1 MAIIFMKKY
10 RFLLG
15 KIILLLFLI
24 GVNSFSISAQT
35 VIFQE
40 DFNGS
45 LPLGW
50 TNTVIDGPGGFP
62 GWEWTDVGGNY
73 GGQLNSTTA
82 ANGYMILDSDAH
94 GTLGIDEDAELISP
108 SFDCTNMDIVKFS
121 VEHLARSYGN
131 ADVTISISSNN
142 FVTED
147 VIYNWSSLLDE
158 TNGAN
163 PVVSNFDISNYAAR
177 ASNVKIKFKWQ
188 GSWDY
193 WWLIDDVQVTGL
205 ETPIGNTTDL
215 VYWLRGDL
223 GVIEAS
229 GTVTNWADQSGN
241 GNDANSTIGPQLI
254 TSADMNSQEALLFD
268 GNDEMTIAND
278 DRINTGGAYV
288 GTERTMFVAFNTEA
302 DVTTTQYIYEEGG
315 ATNGLG
321 VFINNNNI
329 YVTIY
334 NDGGTERITSF
345 TPIDANEAYVLSFNW
360 NNGNLSA
367 LLNNVPFS
375 NQTTSATPPVTL
387 NTHGADITIGRA
399 GGTTIDQN
407 GSSLGGGQEFNGEIA
422 ELIYYDDA
430 LIEADEVE
438 INNYLGDRYGVDV
451 SLDFDIYYSYQTGDW
466 DQASTWT
473 HDPGG
478 TTQNATDIPNS
489 GDKVVILNGRTVNLV
504 ADVDSTNLDMTIR
517 EGGVVNQSTYQF
529 SAGLGALRGAGTFK
543 LASENYPTVI
553 TNDFVNTDGGTTEY
567 NNAAD
572 FTLPAAQATY
582 YHLRINTPIGIVAT
596 QLSDITLNGDLHVKQ
611 GTYRINDNTAARR
624 KLTIQG
630 DVLVDNGAFITTGTG
645 NTVSGDISGETSVAP
660 FIDYYDLN
668 SHRIV
673 VYGDFTNNGS
683 VRFTNQ
689 SYPVYNAFPNNGMA
703 TVYFMGATN
712 NTLTANGTTDL
723 YNLVLDKGID
733 QTFKLTV
740 YSSAY
745 SNFRLFGRNNQPGEN
760 GGPNPSIRKA
770 VWIRTGTLELTGLV
784 VIPSLTE
791 GGGAGTPNGDYF
803 LPSNGSLLLN
813 GSEVIVLT
821 TANDYAEVNAA
832 YGLSEGSG
840 SIHGVS
846 IGGYQ
851 AFSVYGKLQ
860 VDDGYLSSRRSAGFI
875 TWAEVSGEFVIN
887 GGTVDARQMRSSGA
901 VGLAAFYQTGGTL
914 NLRGRLSLTQNPSTP
929 ADIKNATFSGTTDA
943 GDLSGG
949 QATLNI
955 NNSENVFSMSGGTIN
970 IYDVTGGNNYAID
983 IFSEEKNINV
993 SGGTINIKP
1002 QGTAGN
1008 AFIIRSAAPFYN
1020 FVMDNEGTG
1029 NPSVDLY
1036 NAAGVS
1042 GDLSV
1047 LNDLNILDGDF
1058 NARGYN
1064 VSVGGDFTI
1073 ESGNAYITGE
1083 NWTIFNGSGAQN
1095 FEVNTATALALKKL
1109 KVDKP
1114 AGTTLTLAGTQS
1126 DITIQDTLSILN
1138 ANLVDGGKIL
1148 ELVNSGTTTSS
1159 FIYNSGVH
1167 SGAGRIK
1174 ISDDDPTLIGG
1185 NGVFGNLELNNTDAL
1200 TAPVSLA
1207 ANTRINGTLT
1217 FSQDKLFDIS
1227 TYGLT
1232 FGEDATVANA
1242 GTNRFVQCA
1251 GNSGDGGVSR
1261 VYTASST
1268 NFTFPIGAASTE
1280 HAAAEYTPASIG
1292 FSAALSSYG
1301 TVTVTPV
1308 GYEHP
1313 VLSTGGNNLSYY
1325 WRVKSDGITGF
1336 AGKVT
1341 HSFTYSENDVKG
1353 TDGNYVPA
1361 VYSPLAT
1368 TWYNGE
1374 KADFDDTN
1382 NEFGEWTTP
1391 SVSADFLDGEYTG
1404 GVVTAFVSPETYYSR
1419 QTGVWSNTATWS
1431 LSGHTIDDEPS
1442 NVPSQGDVVIIGGQD
1457 SVYLSV
1463 EPPFPTNN
1471 NNPNNN
1477 FYRLNEADVACAS
1490 IKIEAGSVLDIQNN
1504 PGCDF
1509 GTVVSHENG
1518 NGKIRITTRAN
1529 NFDNPATYEFPAG
1542 DFSDFNQ
1549 NMGTIEL
1556 YTINPQSGRTFWLPN
1571 NINEYGNLIISP
1583 LGGSNIIFGNTDVI
1597 IYGNLTTKGENAG
1610 SWYCP
1615 TWDSNYPTAPNIPIA
1630 KTITINGNFDMQGGS
1645 LTYFDNDNLA
1655 MDFIVYGDLIF
1666 AEETGIR
1673 AWNNANNQ
1681 SFAIGGS
1688 IINNANAPAGGFY
1701 GQDYNRGAN
1710 FEDIPLTFFGDE
1722 TEYITSTTNPNSY
1735 TSLDQVIIDKGTD
1748 QSDSLVVDVQ
1758 GTLNT
1763 PVDDWLRLV
1772 NGTFKYLHDDDLTIT
1787 QNSQFTIP
1795 SSGGLYINTP
1805 GNTVYLADDNV
1816 DNNDVYL
1823 NGKLTIIDGD
1833 IYIGETGAPN
1843 NNNDIEYSGGGNSEI
1858 DIQGGSLTVNGQ
1870 IRRNPATSA
1879 GILKYNQ
1886 SGGDVT
1892 INGRNVLTENA
1903 KLEILNAGSEF
1914 NMSDGT
1920 LTIVRGSGDGTF
1932 GDLYLRPEN
1941 STVTGGEII
1950 FDPNGTG
1957 NQDYI
1962 LDANVPIGNLT
1973 INGSGGDNASV
1984 ELLISPLE
1992 VDGDLTLVTATSEL
2006 DANVNFDIPITIR
2019 GNFDNSGV
2027 YTHRNNLT
2035 TFDGGTQT
2043 ITGASAIDF
2052 YDLTVN
2058 SLTRLTLNSDAN
2070 VKNDLILSRG
2080 TLECDVNSVFVQ
2092 GDITNNATYTDN
2104 NAGLVL
2110 NGTKNQQF
2118 IYGTGTWGQL
2128 EIDNNLGV
2136 SVEDDITLQKNL
2148 ILTRGILDINDQL
2161 FTLQTGSDILGAPF
2175 DNTKMITSDGVF
2187 SNVGLRKYFSIYSG
2201 ADQTFLFPIG
2211 TSGKYTPAELTYSD
2225 IGNVGYIRINNIN
2238 DNHPGVLDNNNVL
2251 DYYWEIESD
2260 GITGFNGSVIL
2271 NYLEEDVLVTGS
2283 NTEADY
2289 IAAALLLPGTS
2300 WIKSIDDV
2308 DEASNTITFNYS
2320 AVSSLDGEYT
2330 AGVDPALPDEVPE
2343 FTSINDG
2350 DWSDPSN
2357 WDQTGGDTYALS
2369 GGPNGF
2375 IVIIDSDDVVTTDV
2389 DFATA
2394 YRTTINGKLEV
2405 ESTTFGHNLGT
2416 VSGTGTLY
2424 LESGTFPAGRFTDF
2438 LDCAN
2443 NATLEYGGSTNYTII
2458 ADLYSAVP
2466 NLHFTGTGTRTL
2478 PNKDLTICNQLLID
2492 GPTLDNTVNNS
2503 KLIIQGTMERYN
2515 TGAFVSGTGANAT
2528 VSFEGSAA
2536 QTIGGAL
2543 GDFTGINAFNNLEIN
2558 NSAGLTINSSGDIE
2572 VSGNLLLTDG
2582 NIVTSSTNTLTITN
2596 TDMNCVMP
2604 AGGSSSSYVDGPL
2617 TKTINQGDNFVF
2629 PVGKGTDLGNK
2640 IELSSTQTGTVDW
2653 TVEFS
2658 TPNVT
2663 YTSKAAPLTY
2673 VNSKEYWTVSAPT
2686 GSEAYVGIDWDPA
2699 SDLTPLMTQNGTSDM
2714 RVANYN
2720 TGATQWEEITS
2731 SIASGSDNNNGTVI
2745 TSSRI
2750 LIPAAGS
2757 SDFTTACVNVTKPR
2771 ARLNPAGAVC
2781 GNEGIPVS
2789 FTGVD
2794 ASDLDYVLSYEKGGS
2809 TESVTISSLPYIL
2822 PTDAIGT
2829 TYELIS
2835 FTYNEPGSPTTGV
2848 VDPTIITT
2856 YTVPTTADAGS
2867 DQSLCGATSA
2877 LMDGNTPGVGTGQWS
2892 VVSGTGGSFVDV
2904 TDPTTTFNGTNGS
2917 TYTLRWTITNGGCIS
2932 TDDVV
2937 IAFPLLPVQPDPF
2950 TAYDADVCQGQTGVV
2965 YTVPNDPSALSYT
2978 WSYSGSGETINGSG
2992 NSVNI
2997 DFNAAS
3003 TSGTLSVYITN
3014 GCGDSPSRDLAITVN
3029 PIPTITL
3036 DDPAI
3041 QVCQGGTSTDLVYT
3055 ATTGSP
3061 DSYSIDFDASAEAE
3075 GFVDVV
3081 DVALGG
3087 SPIAITVP
3095 GAAALGTYNANLT
3108 IENSVAGCE
3117 SAVYPI
3123 TIDVAA
3129 IPAPTITGTD
3139 TTCVGESLVYS
3150 TEAGMNNYVW
3160 TVDGTYGTISA
3171 GAGTNSITVDWTN
3184 YNALGSPTTISVTYD
3199 NAGCI
3204 PASDGTIDV
3213 MVFKIPETGPQYHI
3227 KNDWGN

>member
-1 MAIIFMKKY
+1 MRKIISHIIF
-10 RFLLG
+10 LTA
-15 KIILLLFLI
+15 FLI
-24 GVNSFSISAQT
+24 LAGTVRAQSVIFSDDFETDQGWTSSSWVRDNASFSGSDGNHYHTTPFNNYTGDMTAIVTSP
-35 VIFQE
+35 II
-40 DFNGS
+40 DFTGYTTLNLSLDVRYNTEVNWDGFRVEYSDNGGGTWNVLGALGEGTNWYNDNDVNAIGNGEHGWSGDNAAWETASIS
-45 LPLGW
+45 LPA
-50 TNTVIDGPGGFP
+50 
-62 GWEWTDVGGNY
+62 
-73 GGQLNSTTA
+73 S
-82 ANGYMILDSDAH
+82 
-94 GTLGIDEDAELISP
+94 LI
-108 SFDCTNMDIVKFS
+108 N
-121 VEHLARSYGN
+121 R
-131 ADVTISISSNN
+131 
-142 FVTED
+142 
-147 VIYNWSSLLDE
+147 
-158 TNGAN
+158 
-163 PVVSNFDISNYAAR
+163 
-177 ASNVKIKFKWQ
+177 SNVQIRVRFESD
-188 GSWDY
+188 SWVE
-193 WWLIDDVQVTGL
+193 DDGVAFDNIEITGV
-205 ETPIGNTTDL
+205 EIPIGNSADM
-215 VYWLRGDL
+215 VYWLRGDI
-223 GVIEAS
+223 GVT
-229 GTVTNWADQSGN
+229 GTNPITDWADQSGN
-241 GNDANSTIGPQLI
+241 GNDATPGNGPAQI
-254 TSADMNSQEALLFD
+254 TSVDMNNQEVMSFD
-268 GNDEMTIAND
+268 GTRELNIAD
-278 DRINTGGAYV
+278 DGRINTGGVYD
-288 GTERTMFVAFNTEA
+288 GSQRTMFIAFKTGAEII
-302 DVTTTQYIYEEGG
+302 TTQYIYEQGG
-315 ATNGLG
+315 NVNGIG
-321 VFINNNNI
+321 VFIKNGNVYVTTFNNNAADRVVVYESVSTN
-329 YVTIY
+329 
-334 NDGGTERITSF
+334 
-345 TPIDANEAYVLSFNW
+345 TPYILSFNW

-367 LLNNVPFS
+367 KLNNTSFS
-375 NQTTSATPPVTL
+375 NQ
-387 NTHGADITIGRA
+387 
-399 GGTTIDQN
+399 
-407 GSSLGGGQEFNGEIA
+407 SSLGTINSINNHTGDISIGFTDGTTRDELGNSVGGGLNFTGEIA
-422 ELIYYDDA
+422 ELIYYDASLSDV
-430 LIEADEVE
+430 DEVE

-451 SLDFDIYYSYQTGDW
+451 SVDYDIYYSYQTGNW
-466 DQASTWT
+466 NQSSTWT

-478 TTQNATDIPNS
+478 TTQNATDFPNS
-489 GDKVVILNGRTVNLV
+489 GDKVVILNGRTVSLTSNE
-504 ADVDSTNLDMTIR
+504 DSTNLDITIR
-517 EGGVVNQSTYQF
+517 EGGFVDQSTYQF
-529 SAGLGALRGAGTFK
+529 TGGLSALRGAGTFK
-543 LASENYPTVI
+543 LASENYPAVT

-572 FTLPAAQATY
+572 FTLPAAQTTY
-582 YHLRINTPIGIVAT
+582 YHLRINASGVTAT

-611 GTYRINDNTAARR
+611 GTYQINDNTASRR

-668 SHRIV
+668 SHRVV
-673 VYGDFTNNGS
+673 VYGDFTNNGT

-689 SYPVYNAFPNNGMA
+689 SYPVYNAFPNNGMV

-712 NTLTANGTTDL
+712 NTLRANGTTDL

-803 LPSNGSLLLN
+803 LPSNGCLLLN

-821 TANDYAEVNAA
+821 TANNYAEVNAA

-1002 QGTAGN
+1002 QGAAGN

-1047 LNDLNILDGDF
+1047 LNDLNILDGDL

-1064 VSVGGDFTI
+1064 VSVGGDFII
-1073 ESGNAYITGE
+1073 ENGNAYITGE

-1095 FEVNTATALALKKL
+1095 FEVNTATALDLKKL

-1114 AGTTLTLAGTQS
+1114 AGTTLTLTGTQS
-1126 DITIQDTLSILN
+1126 DITIQDTLSVFS
-1138 ANLVDGGKIL
+1138 ANLVDGGKTL

-1167 SGAGRIK
+1167 SGAGGIK
-1174 ISDDDPTLIGG
+1174 ISDDDPTVIGG
-1185 NGVFGNLELNNTDAL
+1185 NGVFGNLELNNTDAS

-1261 VYTASST
+1261 IYTASST

-1280 HAAAEYTPASIG
+1280 HAEAEYTPASIG
-1292 FSAALSSYG
+1292 FSAALSTYG
-1301 TVTVTPV
+1301 TVTVIPV

-1336 AGKVT
+1336 AGNVT

-1361 VYSPLAT
+1361 MYNPATT
-1368 TWYNGE
+1368 TWYNGGT
-1374 KADFDDTN
+1374 ADFDDTN

-1391 SVSADFLDGEYTG
+1391 SASADFLDGEYTG

-1442 NVPSQGDVVIIGGQD
+1442 NVPNQGDVVIIGGQD

-1463 EPPFPTNN
+1463 EPPFPANN

-1529 NFDNPATYEFPAG
+1529 NFDAEMTFAFPDG
-1542 DFSDFNQ
+1542 DFSDFNK
-1549 NMGTIEL
+1549 NLGTTEL
-1556 YTINPQSGRTFWLPN
+1556 YTINPQAGTTFWLPN
-1571 NINEYGNLIISP
+1571 GIEEYGNLIISP
-1583 LGGSNIIFGNTDVI
+1583 LGGSNIIFPNNDLLL
-1597 IYGNLTTKGENAG
+1597 YGNLTTNGQNSE
-1610 SWYCP
+1610 SWFCP
-1615 TWDSNYPTAPNIPIA
+1615 NWRVSNYPTTPNIPVT
-1630 KTITINGNFDMQGGS
+1630 KTITINGNFDIKGGALVWYNRNNTGAQDFIVEGDLILATDAGIQVYTNGNGNSQKITIGGS
-1645 LTYFDNDNLA
+1645 L
-1655 MDFIVYGDLIF
+1655 
-1666 AEETGIR
+1666 
-1673 AWNNANNQ
+1673 
-1681 SFAIGGS
+1681 
-1688 IINNANAPAGGFY
+1688 INNSLAPAGGVNTY
-1701 GQDYNRGAN
+1701 RGADFTN
-1710 FEDIPLTFFGDE
+1710 IPLVFNGAS
-1722 TEYITSTTNPNSY
+1722 TEYITNDDPSDNTY
-1735 TSLDQVIIDKGTD
+1735 TVIESLTVDIGSS
-1748 QSDSLVVDVQ
+1748 QSDSLVVEVT
-1758 GTLNT
+1758 GTFNSPT
-1763 PVDDWLRLV
+1763 DDWLTLV

-1787 QNSQFTIP
+1787 QGNQFTIP
-1795 SSGGLYINTP
+1795 STGGLYINTP
-1805 GNTVYLADDNV
+1805 SNTVYLANDNV
-1816 DNNDVYL
+1816 DNNDLYL

-1833 IYIGETGAPN
+1833 VYIGQTSAPS

-1858 DIQGGSLTVNGQ
+1858 NIQGGSLTVNGQ
-1870 IRRNPATSA
+1870 IRRNPSTSA
-1879 GILKYNQ
+1879 GILKYKQ
-1886 SGGDVT
+1886 SGGDVA

-1914 NMSDGT
+1914 NMSAGT
-1920 LTIVRGSGDGTF
+1920 LTIVSGGGDGTF
-1932 GDLYLRPEN
+1932 GDLYLRPES

-1950 FDPNGTG
+1950 FDPNGAG

-1962 LDANVPIGNLT
+1962 LDANVPIWNLT

-1984 ELLISPLE
+1984 ELLVSPLE
-1992 VDGDLTLVTATSEL
+1992 VDGNLTLVTATSEL

-2027 YTHRNNLT
+2027 YTHRNNIT
-2035 TFDGGTQT
+2035 TFDGVTQT

-2058 SLTRLTLNSDAN
+2058 SLTRLILDSDAN

-2080 TLECDVNSVFVQ
+2080 TLECDLNSVFVQ
-2092 GDITNNATYTDN
+2092 GDVTNNATYTDN
-2104 NAGLVL
+2104 NAGIVL

-2128 EIDNNLGV
+2128 EIDNNFGAR
-2136 SVEDDITLQKNL
+2136 VEDNITLQKDL
-2148 ILTRGILDINDQL
+2148 VLTTGILDISDQL

-2201 ADQTFLFPIG
+2201 ADQSFLFPIG

-2238 DNHPGVLDNNNVL
+2238 DNHPGVLDNTNVL

-2260 GITGFNGSVIL
+2260 GITGFSGSVVL
-2271 NYLEEDVLVTGS
+2271 NYLDEDVQVTGS

-2289 IAAALLLPGTS
+2289 IATALLLPGTS

-2308 DEASNTITFNYS
+2308 DETANTITFNYS

-2330 AGVDPALPDEVPE
+2330 SGVDPALPDQVPE
-2343 FTSINDG
+2343 FTSVNDG
-2350 DWSDPSN
+2350 DWSDKDN
-2357 WDQTGGDTYALS
+2357 WLQTGGDPYTLT

-2405 ESTTFGHNLGT
+2405 ESSTFGHNLGT
-2416 VSGTGTLY
+2416 VSGIGTLY

-2458 ADLYSAVP
+2458 ADLYSSIP
-2466 NLHFTGTGTRTL
+2466 KLHFTGTGTRTL

-2492 GPTLDNTVNNS
+2492 GPTLDNSANNQ
-2503 KLIIQGTMERYN
+2503 KLTIQGTMERN
-2515 TGAFVSGTGANAT
+2515 NAGAFVSGTGVSAT
-2528 VSFEGSAA
+2528 VSFEGVAE

-2543 GDFTGINAFNNLEIN
+2543 GDFTGANAFNNLEIN
-2558 NSAGLTINSSGDIE
+2558 NSAGLTINTNGDIE
-2572 VSGNLLLTDG
+2572 VSGDLLLTDG
-2582 NIVTSSTNTLTITN
+2582 NIITTSTNTLTITN
-2596 TDMNCVMP
+2596 TDVNCVTP
-2604 AGGSSSSYVDGPL
+2604 AGGSSNSYIDGPL

-2629 PVGKGTDLGNK
+2629 PVGKGTELGNK

-2653 TVEFS
+2653 TVEYF
-2658 TPNVT
+2658 TPNAS

-2673 VNSKEYWTVSAPT
+2673 VNSKEYWTVSAPS
-2686 GSEAYVGIDWDPA
+2686 GSQAYVGIDWDPA
-2699 SDLTPLMTQNGTSDM
+2699 SDLTPLMTQNGLSDM
-2714 RVANYN
+2714 RVAYDNVGTWTEISS
-2720 TGATQWEEITS
+2720 TG
-2731 SIASGSDNNNGTVI
+2731 SGNNSNGTVT
-2745 TSSRI
+2745 TSNRI
-2750 LIPAAGS
+2750 SIPAAGS

-2771 ARLNPAGAVC
+2771 ARLNPTGAVC
-2781 GNEGIPVS
+2781 GNQGIPVS

-2794 ASDLDYVLSYEKGGS
+2794 ASDLDYVLTYEKGGS
-2809 TESVTISSLPYIL
+2809 PESVTISSLPYIL

-2835 FTYNEPGSPTTGV
+2835 FTYNEPGSPITGV
-2848 VDPTIITT
+2848 VDPAIVTT
-2856 YTVPTTADAGS
+2856 YTVPTTADAGGN
-2867 DQSLCGATSA
+2867 QSICGGTSA
-2877 LMDGNTPGVGTGQWS
+2877 VMDGNTAAVGTGEWS
-2892 VVSGTGGSFVDV
+2892 VISGTGGSFVDP
-2904 TDPTTTFNGTNGS
+2904 TDPTTTFNGTNGT
-2917 TYTLRWTITNGGCIS
+2917 TYTLRWAITNGGCYS

-2937 IAFPLLPVQPDPF
+2937 IAFPLLPEQPDPF
-2950 TAYDADVCQGQTGVV
+2950 TAYDENVCPGQSAVI
-2965 YTVPNDPSALSYT
+2965 YTVPNDLAASSYT
-2978 WSYSGSGETINGSG
+2978 WTYSGSGASG
-2992 NSVNI
+2992 YVGDTDNSVGI
-2997 DFNAAS
+2997 DFDAAA

-3014 GCGDSPSRDLAITVN
+3014 DCGDSPSRDLAITIN
-3029 PIPTITL
+3029 SIPTAIDQTPASICSEAQGETVQVTGL
-3036 DDPAI
+3036 DLTANDDAI
-3041 QVCQGGTSTDLVYT
+3041 
-3055 ATTGSP
+3055 TGS
-3061 DSYSIDFDASAEAE
+3061 SGDA
-3075 GFVDVV
+3075 VTWYND
-3081 DVALGG
+3081 
-3087 SPIAITVP
+3087 
-3095 GAAALGTYNANLT
+3095 AALT
-3108 IENSVAGCE
+3108 SPVAD
-3117 SAVYPI
+3117 A
-3123 TIDVAA
+3123 TDVDIADSFSGG
-3129 IPAPTITGTD
+3129 INVTKIYYVEVDNGNCTD
-3139 TTCVGESLVYS
+3139 IAT
-3150 TEAGMNNYVW
+3150 
-3160 TVDGTYGTISA
+3160 
-3171 GAGTNSITVDWTN
+3171 
-3184 YNALGSPTTISVTYD
+3184 VTY
-3199 NAGCI
+3199 
-3204 PASDGTIDV
+3204 TIYR
-3213 MVFKIPETGPQYHI
+3213 IPETGPAQHI
-3227 KNDWGN
+3227 NNTWGL